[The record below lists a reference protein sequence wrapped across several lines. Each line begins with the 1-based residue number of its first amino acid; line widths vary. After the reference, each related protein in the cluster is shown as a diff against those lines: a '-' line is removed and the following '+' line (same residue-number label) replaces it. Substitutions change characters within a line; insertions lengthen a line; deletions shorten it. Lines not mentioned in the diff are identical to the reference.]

1 MKRFLGLVAVVSVVI
16 GAQLR
21 LDAGAKAGVGAAQP
35 DDGDL
40 VAQGEELYLT
50 GCVSC
55 HGREGIGVEGNGP
68 ALVGVGAAAVDF
80 YVTSG
85 RMPAV
90 AGVDEQPKRKPPV
103 YDREET
109 DALIAYITSLG
120 GDGPSIPNVEI
131 DAADLALGGELYRA
145 NCASCH
151 NASGIGGAL
160 SYGAEAPS
168 LGAATPVQ
176 VVEAM
181 RIGPGQM
188 PRFGDEAFS
197 AEEANAI
204 ATYVEYLEDPED
216 PGGFSLGR
224 VGPVSEGFV
233 ALLFGLGGLVALS
246 VWIVGRRHA

>member
-1 MKRFLGLVAVVSVVI
+1 MLVAITSVVI

-21 LDAGAKAGVGAAQP
+21 LDAGAGAGVGASQS
-35 DDGDL
+35 DDDDA
-40 VAQGEELYLT
+40 VAQGEQLYLT

-55 HGREGIGVEGNGP
+55 HGSEGIGVEKNGP
-68 ALVGVGAAAVDF
+68 PLIGVGAAAVDF
-80 YVTSG
+80 YVTTG
-85 RMPAV
+85 RMPAA
-90 AGVDEQPKRKPPV
+90 AGLDKQPPRKNPV
-103 YDREET
+103 YDRAET

-120 GDGPSIPNVEI
+120 GEGPSIPEVEI
-131 DAADLALGGELYRA
+131 ATADLALGGELYRA

-160 SYGAEAPS
+160 SYGDFAPS
-168 LGAATPVQ
+168 LGEATPVQ

-197 AEEANAI
+197 TEEANAI
-204 ATYVEYLEDPED
+204 AAYVDYLQDPGD